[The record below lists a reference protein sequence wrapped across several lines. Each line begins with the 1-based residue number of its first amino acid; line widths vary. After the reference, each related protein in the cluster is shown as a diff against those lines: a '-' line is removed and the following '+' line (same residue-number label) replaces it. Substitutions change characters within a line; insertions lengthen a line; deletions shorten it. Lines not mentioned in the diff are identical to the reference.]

1 MELGVVQVILARR
14 PIRVGT
20 PSTFA
25 VVVVVAGVQL
35 VLRQLVDQLLAALV
49 ATQLRLMDTLQQQAV
64 REQFTGQ

>member
-1 MELGVVQVILARR
+1 
-14 PIRVGT
+14 VGT

-64 REQFTGQ
+64 REQHTEQ